1 MRKLLLVALTGFAL
15 AASAP
20 VFAQQD
26 QDDDRQG
33 GPPPPIAAR
42 DEMQFDQLSEQMRD
56 LTGRVEELQH
66 DIDSLR
72 TRMEKMSSD
81 NEMRLEALERA
92 TGVGAANG
100 NAPPPTAMNQ
110 PPQMAPPTA
119 MNQPPQ
125 MAPPTDN
132 GGAPPPVNAYP
143 PPTPHNTA
151 PPPGAQTAMAP
162 ATPEGGTL
170 PAGSPQQQYDYAFG
184 LLRDANYPAA
194 ERALKDFIHRYPDN
208 RLSGNAQYWLGET
221 YYVRRNFQAAAA
233 AFADGYQRFPRGPKA
248 AEDLLKLGSSLSMLG
263 RRADACRS
271 FAQLDHDFP
280 IMPANVKAKEAD
292 EKRRAGCR

>member
-1 MRKLLLVALTGFAL
+1 MRKLLLVALTGFVL
-15 AASAP
+15 AAGAP
-20 VFAQQD
+20 AFAQQD
-26 QDDDRQG
+26 QDNDMG
-33 GPPPPIAAR
+33 GPPPPVAAR
-42 DEMQFDQLSEQMRD
+42 DEMRFEQLSDQMRD

-110 PPQMAPPTA
+110 PPSAPPSGSA
-119 MNQPPQ
+119 G
-125 MAPPTDN
+125 APPPP
-132 GGAPPPVNAYP
+132 PPPVNAYP

-151 PPPGAQTAMAP
+151 PSPQTAMAP
-162 ATPEGGTL
+162 PGEGTL

-194 ERALKDFIHRYPDN
+194 ERALKDFIHHYPDN

-233 AFADGYQRFPRGPKA
+233 AFAEGYQRFPHGPKA
-248 AEDLLKLGSSLSMLG
+248 AEDLLKLGSSLSMMG

-280 IMPANVKAKEAD
+280 ITPANVKAKEAD
-292 EKRRAGCR
+292 EKRRAGCH

>member
-1 MRKLLLVALTGFAL
+1 MRKLLLVALTGFVL
-15 AASAP
+15 AASVP

-26 QDDDRQG
+26 QDDDMRG
-33 GPPPPIAAR
+33 GMQPPAAAR
-42 DEMQFDQLSEQMRD
+42 NEMQFDQISEQMRN

-66 DIDSLR
+66 DIDAMR
-72 TRMEKMSSD
+72 ARMEKMASD
-81 NEMRLEALERA
+81 NEMRLEALEHA

-100 NAPPPTAMNQ
+100 NAPPPTAMNR
-110 PPQMAPPTA
+110 PPPAQMAPA
-119 MNQPPQ
+119 N
-125 MAPPTDN
+125 DN
-132 GGAPPPVNAYP
+132 RGTPPPPPPPRANIYA
-143 PPTPHNTA
+143 PPTPHNNA
-151 PPPGAQTAMAP
+151 PPPGQQTATAGP
-162 ATPEGGTL
+162 PQGTL
-170 PAGSPQQQYDYAFG
+170 PAGSTQQQYDYAFG

-233 AFADGYQRFPRGPKA
+233 AFAEGYQKFPRGPKA
-248 AEDLLKLGSSLSMLG
+248 AEDLLKLGSSLSQMG

-280 IMPANVKAKEAD
+280 IAAANVKAKEAD